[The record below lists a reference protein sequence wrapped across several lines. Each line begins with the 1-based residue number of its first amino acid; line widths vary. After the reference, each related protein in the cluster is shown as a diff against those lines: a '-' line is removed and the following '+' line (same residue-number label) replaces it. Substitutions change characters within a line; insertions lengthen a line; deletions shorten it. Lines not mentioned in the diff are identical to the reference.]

1 MKQLVFTSILMLVVM
16 AADTEEDM
24 EITFTFERYVDLKRL
39 KTSKYDMVHY
49 NILYITYNQNVSVN
63 SPCSTGQGRST
74 FATFL
79 NFKLIFLEFLI
90 FYHNFV

>member
-39 KTSKYDMVHY
+39 KTSTYDMVHI
-49 NILYITYNQNVSVN
+49 IL
-63 SPCSTGQGRST
+63 
-74 FATFL
+74 
-79 NFKLIFLEFLI
+79 
-90 FYHNFV
+90 

>member
-63 SPCSTGQGRST
+63 SALFYRSRQIYIRNFFDFQT
-74 FATFL
+74 HFPRILDFL
-79 NFKLIFLEFLI
+79 S
-90 FYHNFV
+90 

>member
-63 SPCSTGQGRST
+63 SALFYRSRQIYIR
-74 FATFL
+74 
-79 NFKLIFLEFLI
+79 NFFEF
-90 FYHNFV
+90 